1 MDGKTFASAVC
12 HGGAGGARVT
22 RPSAAFGLLFI
33 AISLAAL
40 SSGCRR
46 DMHVQP
52 RYNPYDPSSFFADGR
67 SARQPVP
74 GTIPR
79 DTVLADDA
87 GPDRES
93 LTTRSDA
100 FPFPVTRAVLDRGRE
115 RYNIFCAPCHGLGGD
130 GDGMIVHRGFQAPPS
145 YHIESLRRAPASH
158 FFEVITDGFGAM
170 YPYGYR
176 VPPRDRWAIVAYIRA
191 LQLSRQANIAA
202 VPEPERLK
210 LMSAPPG
217 NTP

>member
-1 MDGKTFASAVC
+1 VHGETFLRSAR
-12 HGGAGGARVT
+12 HSSATLTLPSGAR
-22 RPSAAFGLLFI
+22 ALLVI
-33 AISLAAL
+33 AVSFAAL

-67 SARQPVP
+67 SARQPVA

-79 DTVLADDA
+79 DAVLAGDT
-87 GPDRES
+87 GSDRES
-93 LTTRSDA
+93 LSARSDT

-115 RYNIFCAPCHGLGGD
+115 RYNIFCAPCHGLAGD

-145 YHIESLRRAPASH
+145 YHIDSLRRAPASH

-202 VPEPERLK
+202 VPEAERQK
-210 LMSAPPG
+210 LMSAPLG

>member
-1 MDGKTFASAVC
+1 VDGEIFLSATR
-12 HGGAGGARVT
+12 HGSATLTLPGGAR
-22 RPSAAFGLLFI
+22 ALLFI
-33 AISLAAL
+33 AVSFAAL
-40 SSGCRR
+40 FSGCRL

-79 DTVLADDA
+79 GAVLADDA

-93 LTTRSDA
+93 VTTRSDT
-100 FPFPVTRAVLDRGRE
+100 FPFLVTRAVLDRGRE
-115 RYNIFCAPCHGLGGD
+115 RYNIFCAPCHGLAGD

-145 YHIESLRRAPASH
+145 YHIDSLRRAPASH

-202 VPEPERLK
+202 VPGPERQK